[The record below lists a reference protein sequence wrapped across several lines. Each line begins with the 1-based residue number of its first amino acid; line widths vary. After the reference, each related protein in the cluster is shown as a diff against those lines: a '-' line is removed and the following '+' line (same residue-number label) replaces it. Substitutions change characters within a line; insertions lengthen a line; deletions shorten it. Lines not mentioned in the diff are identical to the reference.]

1 MGAWPPKPTVS
12 VGGGCGGKKGGEGKM
27 ERLSQMTAA
36 PLHLMDKFRQELLT
50 ILDER
55 RVPIQ
60 EQQNRINQLREQ
72 IRQEGE
78 GHLDAFERESQEM
91 EKDLLQKMEQLKE
104 MRHRASLIRRVFS
117 TMFRTG

>member
-1 MGAWPPKPTVS
+1 
-12 VGGGCGGKKGGEGKM
+12 M

-91 EKDLLQKMEQLKE
+91 EKDLLQKMEHLKE

-117 TMFRTG
+117 TMFRPG